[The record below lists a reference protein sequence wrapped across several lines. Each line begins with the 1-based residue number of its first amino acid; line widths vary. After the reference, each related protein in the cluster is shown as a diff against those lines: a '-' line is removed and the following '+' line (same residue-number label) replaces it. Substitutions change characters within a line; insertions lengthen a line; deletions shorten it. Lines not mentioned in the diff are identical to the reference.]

1 MQRAQ
6 VCLLFLGG
14 RPCATAE
21 SCGIESFA
29 GTLTVVTVA
38 AIEIGGVMEVAQ
50 MAADALRVARRCFG
64 CGCPRCAR
72 CRAVRIERDATMR
85 TQLIRK
91 PGAALRSGSTR
102 GATANAFEID
112 ARTTRSAD
120 LRHGAANVP

>member
-64 CGCPRCAR
+64 CGGEQPGERS
-72 CRAVRIERDATMR
+72 VVHPMRIH
-85 TQLIRK
+85 
-91 PGAALRSGSTR
+91 S
-102 GATANAFEID
+102 
-112 ARTTRSAD
+112 D
-120 LRHGAANVP
+120 L